1 MMLRSLK
8 IIFIFYTILLAP
20 GCKLSDRDL
29 LAPPSEVRS
38 QIQVEIAKWYDN
50 HTGAVSVTYDHGA
63 PHTPHNINIE
73 NLVLQHG
80 LTMDFELVTSE
91 VMKDS
96 VLISHIK
103 NFMLPRG
110 FGFFGHGHEH
120 VNHDAL
126 SYDQSLASFSKCYE
140 SMTAMGLKPAAYA
153 YPGGWGYHLSTRSA
167 LKDAGFLCGRRFEQL
182 DISDPYITPDSIDAP
197 RDWYALPSL
206 VMQSIKYDGCVIC
219 INNTEELLVYLRE
232 TLNKTA
238 WIILTYHDIGL
249 ENEYGFY
256 EAEDFEKDLKAIKS
270 LDLWCD
276 NISDIV
282 LYIRERNNASV
293 SVELIT
299 DASGY
304 SSEIRIRLSDGLQN
318 DFYNQPLTLLFDIPE
333 NWINRDLVLE
343 GSNSLVSLR
352 SDTEQIKISV
362 LPDEGVYVLKA
373 GGRRSEVGSKKSE
386 SQDRHKFRKLAQ
398 MAGPCLRH

>member
-1 MMLRSLK
+1 MVLSSIK
-8 IIFIFYTILLAP
+8 ITTAVFITLLLA

-29 LAPPSEVRS
+29 LAPPSEIKS
-38 QIQVEIAKWYDN
+38 QIPAEIAKWYDN
-50 HTGAVSVTYDHGA
+50 HTGAISITYDYGA
-63 PHTPHNINIE
+63 PHTAQSMNIE

-80 LTMDFELVTSE
+80 LIMDFELVTSE

-103 NFMLPRG
+103 NFMLPHG

-120 VNHDAL
+120 INHDAL
-126 SYDQSLASFSKCYE
+126 SYEQSLDSFSKCYE
-140 SMTAMGLKPAAYA
+140 SMINLGLKPVAYA

-167 LKDAGFLCGRRFEQL
+167 LKDAGFLCGRKFEQL
-182 DISDPYITPDSIDAP
+182 DISDPYITPDSVSVP
-197 RDWYALPSL
+197 KDWYALPSL

-219 INNTEELLVYLRE
+219 INNTEELLIYLRE
-232 TLNKTA
+232 TLKKTA

-282 LYIRERNNASV
+282 LYIRERNNASA
-293 SVELIT
+293 SVELVT
-299 DASGY
+299 DAAGVN
-304 SSEIRIRLSDGLQN
+304 SEIRIRVSDGLQN
-318 DFYNQPLTLLFDIPE
+318 DFYNQPLTLLFDIPQ
-333 NWINRDLVLE
+333 NWVKRDLVLT
-343 GSNSLVSLR
+343 GSNSSVRLK
-352 SDTEQIKISV
+352 SDTRKIKISV
-362 LPDEGVYVLKA
+362 LPDESIYRL
-373 GGRRSEVGSKKSE
+373 EVE
-386 SQDRHKFRKLAQ
+386 
-398 MAGPCLRH
+398 